1 MRPAQVAEG
10 ARATAGVIHPLR
22 KDRVPDRG
30 AEGVGVV
37 LGEGLKL
44 VKALD
49 EEDVGDLL
57 DDLHRVGHAVR
68 PEGVPHPIDLRLEL
82 VYCH

>member
-10 ARATAGVIHPLR
+10 ARATAGVIHPLK

-30 AEGVGVV
+30 AEGAGLV

-49 EEDVGDLL
+49 EQEVGDLL
-57 DDLHRVGHAVR
+57 DDPHRVGHAVR

-82 VYCH
+82 VCCH